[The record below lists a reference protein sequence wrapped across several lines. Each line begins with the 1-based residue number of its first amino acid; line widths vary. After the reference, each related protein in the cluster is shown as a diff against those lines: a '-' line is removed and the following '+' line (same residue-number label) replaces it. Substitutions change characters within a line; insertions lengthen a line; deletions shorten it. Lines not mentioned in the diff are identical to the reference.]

1 MADCYKKWF
10 SDLELN
16 EIKEK
21 SMGVTEESEENGCQ
35 GSVGFG
41 EEDNVV
47 CENECHVVLKD
58 TCLNQ
63 DRYGNNDE
71 FEVVIRLAM
80 KHGSLTRR

>member
-21 SMGVTEESEENGCQ
+21 SMGVTEEHDENGCQ

-47 CENECHVVLKD
+47 CQDECHVVLED
-58 TCLNQ
+58 TFLNQ
-63 DRYGNNDE
+63 ELYSNNDE
-71 FEVVIRLAM
+71 FDVVTRLAM
-80 KHGSLTRR
+80 KYGRVR